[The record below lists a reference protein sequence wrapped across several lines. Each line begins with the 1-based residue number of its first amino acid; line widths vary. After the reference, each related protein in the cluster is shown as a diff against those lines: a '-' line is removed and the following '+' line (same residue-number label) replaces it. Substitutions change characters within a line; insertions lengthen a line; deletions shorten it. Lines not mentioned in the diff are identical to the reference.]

1 VDERPEPE
9 PDPSCPSCAALS
21 ARLDRIAELVG
32 EQALVIAKQ
41 GEVIAKQG
49 EVIAKQGEEIER
61 LKARKPKTSRT
72 SSKPPSSDGP
82 WSKYSGSKRA
92 GSGKK
97 RGGQP
102 GHKGKTRKPA
112 PPEDVDEVK
121 MVRPEHCGSCNAP
134 LVGDDP
140 SPRIHQVIDIPSVD
154 PEIVEY
160 RLHQP
165 ECMQCGAATRAALPG
180 DVHQSAFGPN
190 LSALIVLLSGEY
202 RMSRRNIQRFIAD
215 SYGIE
220 VSLGAISNVEGR
232 MAEGLA
238 GPHAEALASVAAS
251 PTKHLDETTWREFSE
266 LAWLWVA
273 VGEEA
278 TVFVIRD
285 SRASAVARE
294 LIGDEPSGIVVS
306 DRYSGY
312 AYIDLDQRQVCLANL
327 IRDFRR
333 MAEGEKDLRWIGER
347 LLGLIGALFRLWHLH
362 LAEEIDRATLKR
374 WSRGLRVRMIRLLD
388 EGATSVGYETPGMC
402 RGILRTEPAMWTFVE
417 REGVEPTNNV
427 AERAIRPA
435 VILRKTS
442 LGTQS
447 ERGSRYVERM
457 QTTSATLRQAG
468 RSLRDFIVDVAHA
481 VLQGGPSPK
490 LLS

>member
-1 VDERPEPE
+1 MDERPE

-21 ARLDRIAELVG
+21 ARLDRIEGLVR
-32 EQALVIAKQ
+32 EQAL
-41 GEVIAKQG
+41 
-49 EVIAKQGEEIER
+49 VIAKQGEEIER

-82 WSKYSGSKRA
+82 WSKAGRSKRA
-92 GSGKK
+92 ASGKK

-102 GHKGKTRKPA
+102 GHQGKTREPA
-112 PPEDVDEVK
+112 APEDVDEVK
-121 MVRPEHCGSCNAP
+121 MLKPEQCSSCKAP
-134 LVGDDP
+134 LTGDDP
-140 SPRIHQVIDIPSVD
+140 SPRLHQVIDIPTVAL
-154 PEIVEY
+154 EIVEY
-160 RLHQP
+160 RLHQL
-165 ECMQCGAATRAALPG
+165 ECVRCGKATRAALPQG
-180 DVHQSAFGPN
+180 VHQSPFGPN

-220 VSLGAISNVEGR
+220 VSLGAISNIEGR
-232 MAEGLA
+232 MAEGLTGA
-238 GPHAEALASVAAS
+238 HAEALASVAAS
-251 PTKHLDETTWREFSE
+251 PTKHLDETTWREFSK
-266 LAWLWVA
+266 LAWMWVA

-285 SRASAVARE
+285 SRGGAVARE
-294 LIGDEPSGIVVS
+294 LIGDEPSGVVIS

-312 AYIDLDQRQVCLANL
+312 AYIDLDQRQVCLAHL

-347 LLGLIGALFRLWHLH
+347 LLGLTIAVFRLWHLH
-362 LAEEIDRATLKR
+362 LSEEIDRATLKR
-374 WSRGLRVRMIRLLD
+374 WSRHLRVRMIRLLD
-388 EGATSVGYETPGMC
+388 EGARSGGYETPSMC
-402 RGILRTEPAMWTFVE
+402 RGILRTEPAMWTFIE
-417 REGVEPTNNV
+417 QEGVEPTNNV

-457 QTTSATLRQAG
+457 QTVSVTLRQAG
-468 RSLRDFIVDVAHA
+468 RSLRDFIVEVARA
-481 VLQGGPSPK
+481 VLQGQPSPK